1 MKAFKL
7 TLLCAI
13 LLTLP
18 LLAGDNYQT
27 FTDKEGGT
35 VEAELLRFDE
45 TKQRVF
51 LKRRDGRMVAVPLS
65 ALADDS
71 QTYILSWSAGTTN
84 KLGPPNP
91 DELTE
96 SALRHRLSAIRYDP
110 SRKNTYEDDESRIKK
125 QARLRRSLA
134 LLVSIGIISIIG
146 SLIYLKKKR
155 ASG

>member
-18 LLAGDNYQT
+18 LLADDNYQT
-27 FTDKEGGT
+27 FTDKYGGT
-35 VEAELLRFDE
+35 VEAEILRFNE
-45 TKQRVF
+45 IEQRVV
-51 LKRRDGRMVAVPLS
+51 LKKRDGRRLIIPLS

-84 KLGPPNP
+84 KLEPPNP
-91 DELTE
+91 DWLTE
-96 SALRHRLSAIRYDP
+96 HQLSAIRYDP
-110 SRKNTYEDDESRIKK
+110 LRKNTYEDDESRIKK

-146 SLIYLKKKR
+146 SFIYLKKKR
-155 ASG
+155 TTN

>member
-18 LLAGDNYQT
+18 LLADDNYQT

-35 VEAELLRFDE
+35 VEAELHRFNE
-45 TKQRVF
+45 TKQRVY
-51 LKRRDGRMVAVPLS
+51 LKRRDGRIVVVPLS

-71 QTYILSWSAGTTN
+71 QKYILSWSAGTTN
-84 KLGPPNP
+84 KLEPPNP
-91 DELTE
+91 E
-96 SALRHRLSAIRYDP
+96 
-110 SRKNTYEDDESRIKK
+110 RKHTYEDDESRIKK
-125 QARLRRSLA
+125 QARLRPSLA

-146 SLIYLKKKR
+146 SFIYLKKKR
-155 ASG
+155 TRS

>member
-18 LLAGDNYQT
+18 ILADDNYET
-27 FTDKEGGT
+27 FTDKYGGT
-35 VEAELLRFDE
+35 IEAKLLRFYE
-45 TKQRVF
+45 KEQRVV
-51 LKRRDGRMVAVPLS
+51 LEKRDGKTLRVPLS
-65 ALADDS
+65 DLADDS

-84 KLGPPNP
+84 KLEPPNP
-91 DELTE
+91 DWLTE
-96 SALRHRLSAIRYDP
+96 HQLSVIRYDP
-110 SRKNTYEDDESRIKK
+110 LRKNTYEDDESRIKK

-146 SLIYLKKKR
+146 SFIYLKKKR
-155 ASG
+155 TR